1 MHFPSTPLERV
12 WKVLF
17 RPLNRPTK
25 APAIWGTFTQF
36 PPKFGGS
43 GGLLK
48 QALRK
53 CLKSFKQAFEA

>member
-1 MHFPSTPLERV
+1 MNLNLRPLERV

-17 RPLNRPTK
+17 RPLNLLTK
-25 APAIWGTFTQF
+25 APAILGEFHSVSPQIWG
-36 PPKFGGS
+36 P

-53 CLKSFKQAFEA
+53 ALI